1 MNQRR
6 RITTASPYESLF
18 GFCRAVRVDNHIV
31 IAGTTPIGADG
42 KTVSPNDASQTN

>member
-1 MNQRR
+1 MNQGR

-18 GFCRAVRVDNHIV
+18 GFCRVVRVDNHII

>member
-18 GFCRAVRVDNHIV
+18 GFCRVVRVDNHIV
-31 IAGTTPIGADG
+31 IAGTAPIGTDG
-42 KTVSPNDASQTN
+42 KTLSPNDVSQTN